1 MKPEPS
7 TPSVFNA
14 LGDTVARATELV
26 QLEFQLAKSEL
37 GEKAALVKAGLVF
50 IVAGAILLAAALLLV
65 LQFIVVALVEAGVS
79 PMFATLIVAAATI
92 IVGIVLISAGRKQ
105 LDATTLTPTRTLNDL
120 QRDSAIVKE
129 KLS

>member
-1 MKPEPS
+1 
-7 TPSVFNA
+7 
-14 LGDTVARATELV
+14 V